1 MERIIFGLTGA
12 FGSGCSFLAEYFF
25 VNQFG
30 YRKYSLSDELKE
42 KYKSEKGE
50 DYKSRSDLQKFGNE
64 IRSTDI
70 TALAKAVL
78 VKIQADD
85 LAEEAKAG
93 QDGKDY
99 RPAPIIIDSI
109 RNPAEIEYFRANCP
123 SFVLFAI
130 FADYDTRWDRVKGE
144 YNESKDAFDRD
155 EAKDQGSN
163 EPLYGQKITSCFFQ
177 ADVVISNNIEI
188 NPITPNE
195 AFENMRKNLLN
206 YSKAFSEPTKS
217 KPTIQETVM
226 AMAYAVG
233 RRSKCIKRRVG
244 AVIVDSKMRVLSTG
258 FNAVPLGL
266 KDCEQQIGNCYRA
279 SKKSKLHTEIHR
291 RITNEFPTCQAK
303 LADDIISKFK
313 ILELCR
319 ALHAEENAIL
329 SLVGHSFGTDLSD
342 ATLYTTTYPCNLCA
356 NKIVQVGIKNVIYF
370 EPYPVKEA
378 KKIFEEAKVVAEGFE
393 GVTFRA
399 FFRAFNFEE

>member
-12 FGSGCSFLAEYFF
+12 FGSGCSFLAEHFF
-25 VNQFG
+25 VRQFG

-42 KYKSEKGE
+42 KYKTVKGE
-50 DYKSRSDLQKFGNE
+50 DYKNRSDLQKYGNE
-64 IRSTDI
+64 VRSVDTS
-70 TALAKAVL
+70 ALARAVFE
-78 VKIQADD
+78 KIRIDD
-85 LAEEAKAG
+85 QLDEDRAKKEG
-93 QDGKDY
+93 NEY
-99 RPAPIIIDSI
+99 HPTPIIIDSI
-109 RNPAEIEYFRANCP
+109 RNPAEIEFFRANCP
-123 SFVLFAI
+123 TFVLFAI
-130 FADYDTRWDRVKGE
+130 FADYDTRWERVKND
-144 YNESKDAFDRD
+144 YSESKDAFDRD
-155 EAKDQGSN
+155 EAKDQGNN
-163 EPLYGQKITSCFFQ
+163 EPTYGQKITSCFFQ
-177 ADVVISNNIEI
+177 ADVVISNNVYI
-188 NPITPNE
+188 NPDSPNE

-206 YSKAFSEPTKS
+206 YAKAFSEPTKS

-244 AVIVDSKMRVLSTG
+244 AVIVDGKMRVLSTG
-258 FNAVPLGL
+258 FNAVPMGL

-279 SKKSKLHTEIHR
+279 NKK
-291 RITNEFPTCQAK
+291 AK
-303 LADDIISKFK
+303 LRSDIHKRIISDFPNGEIKITDDIISKFK

-356 NKIVQVGIKNVIYF
+356 NKIVQVGIKHVIYF

-378 KKIFEEAKVVAEGFE
+378 KKIFEEAKVQAEGFE

>member
-12 FGSGCSFLAEYFF
+12 FGSGCSFLAEHFF
-25 VNQFG
+25 VKNFA
-30 YRKYSLSDELKE
+30 YRKYSLSDELKH
-42 KYKSEKGE
+42 KYALENGE
-50 DYKSRSDLQKFGNE
+50 EYKSRSDLQKFGNE
-64 IRSTDI
+64 VRRADI
-70 TALAKAVL
+70 AALAKAVL
-78 VKIQADD
+78 VKINADD
-85 LAEEAKAG
+85 IAEQERAKT
-93 QDGKDY
+93 DGKEY
-99 RPAPIIIDSI
+99 HQAPIIIDSI
-109 RNPAEIEYFRANCP
+109 RNPAEIEFFRANCP

-130 FADYDTRWDRVKGE
+130 FADYDTRWDRVKAD

-163 EPLYGQKITSCFFQ
+163 EPSYGQRITSCFFQ
-177 ADVVISNNIEI
+177 ADVVISNNSEI
-188 NPITPNE
+188 NPDSPNE

-206 YSKAFSEPTKS
+206 YTKAFSEPTKS

-244 AVIVDSKMRVLSTG
+244 AVIVDGKMRVLSTG
-258 FNAVPLGL
+258 FNAAPVGL

-279 SKKSKLHTEIHR
+279 TKKKKLHGEIHR
-291 RITNEFPTCQAK
+291 RILMDFPSCETK
-303 LADDIISKFK
+303 VADDIISKFK

-329 SLVGHSFGTDLSD
+329 SLVGHSFGTDLTE

-356 NKIVQVGIKNVIYF
+356 NKIVQVGIKHVIYF

-378 KKIFEEAKVVAEGFE
+378 KKIFEEAKVKAEGFE